1 MRSLP
6 TNYSFAVHAVFPIK
20 SADVTVRIA
29 HSEILMRSEV
39 IFRASEAIE
48 NKYALCQ
55 TVSKA
60 ARSLHIGTRSMT
72 ETINNAF
79 LRIASDVHAPPIGV
93 AD

>member
-1 MRSLP
+1 
-6 TNYSFAVHAVFPIK
+6 
-20 SADVTVRIA
+20 
-29 HSEILMRSEV
+29 MRSEI

-60 ARSLHIGTRSMT
+60 TRRLHLGKHSMN

-79 LRIASDVHAPPIGV
+79 MRIATDAHLPTLPA
-93 AD
+93 AA